1 MNGLNG
7 RYYAGRH
14 ISAEFSPVTDF
25 KEAKCRMFADGHC
38 DRGGHCNFMHPKHVS
53 KDLKKGLTKLM
64 YQEYPDYKAAKTL
77 REQDPEFVPK
87 KRKLN
92 ESQIIIGMM
101 KREMIGQGLIEDM
114 SKKID
119 INTNQGETIVITIE
133 MIEVMKKMRDMR

>member
-1 MNGLNG
+1 M
-7 RYYAGRH
+7 
-14 ISAEFSPVTDF
+14 
-25 KEAKCRMFADGHC
+25 C
-38 DRGGHCNFMHPKHVS
+38 
-53 KDLKKGLTKLM
+53 
-64 YQEYPDYKAAKTL
+64 L
-77 REQDPEFVPK
+77 RNLDHEVE